1 MVKTRDLDPSGKMLC
16 FDFTKLA
23 IVHAQLSRIR
33 RSLVQ
38 IKALKNYQYGPRKQ
52 ECTTK
57 LDALKG
63 GFIFI
68 QRSHFHVD

>member
-1 MVKTRDLDPSGKMLC
+1 MVKTRDLDPSAKMLC

-57 LDALKG
+57 LDALKEDLS
-63 GFIFI
+63 FYKDQIFT
-68 QRSHFHVD
+68 